1 MSKQTLNMQL
11 DLIPLSKW
19 NDHFEYPTTAAL
31 RQLVFYNTNDF
42 TNKVIRKIGK
52 RIYIKVS
59 AFFEWVENPSG
70 GQNETL

>member
-1 MSKQTLNMQL
+1 MIEKKTNKTTV
-11 DLIPLSKW
+11 LIPLSKW

-42 TNKVIRKIGK
+42 ANKVIRKIGK

-59 AFFEWVENPSG
+59 AFFEWVENPTG
-70 GQNETL
+70 GKNETL

>member
-1 MSKQTLNMQL
+1 MQERKLKNNL

-42 TNKVIRKIGK
+42 ANKVIRKIGK

-59 AFFEWVENPSG
+59 AFFEWVENPTG
-70 GQNETL
+70 GKNETL

>member
-19 NDHFEYPTTAAL
+19 NDYFDFPTTGAL
-31 RQLVFYNTNDF
+31 RQLVFYNTNNF
-42 TNKVIRKIGK
+42 ANKVIRKIGK
-52 RIYIKVS
+52 RLYIKIS
-59 AFFEWVENPSG
+59 EFDAWVESSKG

>member
-1 MSKQTLNMQL
+1 MNTKKLNTTP

>member
-1 MSKQTLNMQL
+1 MNTKKLNTTP

-19 NDHFEYPTTAAL
+19 NDYFDFPTTGAL
-31 RQLVFYNTNDF
+31 RQLVFYNTNNF
-42 TNKVIRKIGK
+42 ANKVIRKIGK

>member
-19 NDHFEYPTTAAL
+19 NDYFDFPTTGAL
-31 RQLVFYNTNDF
+31 RQLVFYNTNNF
-42 TNKVIRKIGK
+42 AHKVIRKIGK
-52 RIYIKVS
+52 RLYIKIS
-59 AFFEWVENPSG
+59 EFDAWVESSKG